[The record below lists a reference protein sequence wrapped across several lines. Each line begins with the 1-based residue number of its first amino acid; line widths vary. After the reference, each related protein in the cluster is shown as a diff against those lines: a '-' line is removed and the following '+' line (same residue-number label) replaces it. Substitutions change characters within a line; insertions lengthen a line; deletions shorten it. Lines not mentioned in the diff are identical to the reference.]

1 MSWLEDWLISEIF
14 EISRTLEVLAN
25 TTTECAPPTQ
35 TTEATFQLNST
46 RLYMPVLTLSTNDD
60 IRCLEN
66 IKQGLKGKISWNRYR
81 PEITTTKKQQFRL
94 YD

>member
-14 EISRTLEVLAN
+14 EISRTLEVLVN
-25 TTTECAPPTQ
+25 PTTECAPPTQ

-46 RLYMPVLTLSTNDD
+46 RLYVPVLTLSINDD